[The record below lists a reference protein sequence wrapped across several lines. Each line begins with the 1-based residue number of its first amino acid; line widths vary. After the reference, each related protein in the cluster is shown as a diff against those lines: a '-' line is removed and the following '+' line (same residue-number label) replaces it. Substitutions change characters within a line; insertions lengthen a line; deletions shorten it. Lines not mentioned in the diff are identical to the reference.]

1 MGGACTCIGDSED
14 SNTPQGPPTEKKPV
28 NEDNPAEK
36 ANEESPAEKANEEP
50 PAEKA
55 NEEPPA
61 EKANEDP
68 PAEKQNNEGEELA
81 VVEANNEDGDA
92 PKDE

>member
-55 NEEPPA
+55 NE
-61 EKANEDP
+61 DP